1 MDEYVS
7 RLKDENTDA
16 LFDAILSLRSQ
27 EDCYRFFEDL
37 CTIPELKSLSQRW
50 HVARELDRGITYQ
63 DISAETKAS
72 SATISRVNRCLSY
85 GTGGYRMMLER
96 IGKEE

>member
-1 MDEYVS
+1 MEEYVS

-27 EDCYRFFEDL
+27 EECYRFFEDL

>member
-27 EDCYRFFEDL
+27 EECYRFFEDL

>member
-16 LFDAILSLRSQ
+16 LFDAVLSLRSQ
-27 EDCYRFFEDL
+27 EECYRFFEDL

-85 GTGGYRMMLER
+85 GPGGYRMMLER

>member
-1 MDEYVS
+1 MEEYRS
-7 RLKDENTDA
+7 RLKDENMDA
-16 LFDAILSLRSQ
+16 LFDAVLNLRSQ

-50 HVARELDRGITYQ
+50 HVARELDKGVTYQ
-63 DISAETKAS
+63 DISSMTKAS
-72 SATISRVNRCLSY
+72 SATISRVNRCLAY
-85 GTGGYRMMLER
+85 GTGGYAMMLER

>member
-1 MDEYVS
+1 MFEPKI
-7 RLKDENTDA
+7 RNKQTDLLMKA
-16 LFDAILSLRSQ
+16 MLTLQSEEDA
-27 EDCYRFFEDL
+27 YRFFEDL

-85 GTGGYRMMLER
+85 GPGGYRMMLER